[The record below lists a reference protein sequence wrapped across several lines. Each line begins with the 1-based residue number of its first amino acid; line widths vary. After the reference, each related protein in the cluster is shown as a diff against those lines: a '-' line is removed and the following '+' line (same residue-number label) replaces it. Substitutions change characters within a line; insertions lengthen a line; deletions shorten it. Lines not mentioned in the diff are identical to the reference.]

1 MIGFNISNRLFKLK
15 LLTLNK
21 INYMELQLD
30 FGDYYLVDENDNTIA
45 TTDKIMLK
53 VDGSIRRL
61 SKENCD
67 EVYGKGDVEIV
78 TERYVKY
85 VPKSLE
91 TIYPTGGVRNK
102 LDENGC
108 VILKKKLDD
117 EERVS

>member
-1 MIGFNISNRLFKLK
+1 
-15 LLTLNK
+15 
-21 INYMELQLD
+21 MELQLE

-53 VDGSIRRL
+53 VDESIEKL

-78 TERYVKY
+78 TEPYVKY
-85 VPKSLE
+85 VSQ
-91 TIYPTGGVRNK
+91 TIYPPLGKRNK

-108 VILKKKLDD
+108 VILIKKID
-117 EERVS
+117 E

>member
-1 MIGFNISNRLFKLK
+1 
-15 LLTLNK
+15 
-21 INYMELQLD
+21 MELQLD

-53 VDGSIRRL
+53 VDGSIDKL

-67 EVYGKGDVEIV
+67 EVYGKGEVDIV

-91 TIYPTGGVRNK
+91 TIYPTGGIRNILDENYCIILKNK
-102 LDENGC
+102 LDE
-108 VILKKKLDD
+108 
-117 EERVS
+117 